1 MINIVYGKAGSG
13 KTSYVNQVLASLAKE
28 GCEDLLLIVP
38 EQFSFTAERAML
50 DLLGPVDCNKVEV
63 VMSFSHIAETVR
75 KEYGSSRLR
84 EIGDAEKTLLMNM
97 AINAVKDK
105 IEFFARRIGSRGFVE
120 EMISLCDEFKQNSL
134 LPENAEELS
143 HGIENRQ
150 LRKKLSEVSL
160 ILSSYNALLENRFSD
175 PFDTLTRLYDVL
187 GEYSFFENKTVV
199 LDGFYSFSRQ
209 EIKIIERIFSQA
221 KDVFV
226 TVCTDRIF
234 SQTEEDYDVFA
245 YPRKTART
253 VIEIAKRYNKE
264 IREIKTERESGSVP
278 EELKALEENIF
289 RTEKEE
295 YSGKTENIEIISAKN
310 IENECRF
317 VALTI
322 KKLLYEGSLRSRDI
336 AVVSR
341 DGNEYDSEIKE
352 ALKKYGI
359 EVFSDKLQPVKIQ
372 PLCTYI
378 LSALEIAAYGFNI
391 TRVMKCLKT
400 GLTDLTS
407 DEVSRLENYA
417 LMWDMNARF
426 DSEWKENPR
435 GFGEEMLKSDEEE
448 LEELNRLRKIAA
460 EPLGKFRKNFS
471 DRISGKEAAEK
482 IYSLLMDVHANE
494 NLKKIAIAL
503 EEQGEE
509 ELALEQERIWEK
521 AIEILDSFAEV
532 VSDDKKDA
540 TEIYG
545 LLDVIISNE
554 KIGVLPQ
561 GLDEVLVG
569 NAERTRVSSPKIV
582 FVVGA
587 NEGVFPRTPGASGI
601 FSDRERKVLLAG
613 GLTLNAPVLDRILEE
628 RFIAYHTLCSA
639 SRKVYVSYPSRNVS
653 EELFPSEI
661 ISEIKSVFPECTVCE
676 AEKTDV
682 YGYVFSSNTA
692 FDAVAETWGS
702 DNGKTNALKKYFSG
716 KEEYALKTQALEKYL
731 SREKISIK
739 DRETARKLFG
749 ENMFL
754 SASRIETY
762 YKCPFEYFCKFG
774 LRAKPEEK
782 AEISPRQ
789 RGTVVHHCLEILI
802 KKYGIEELKRMDKET
817 LQKIISEIL
826 NDYAKTSMGGTEG
839 KSMRFDF
846 LYSRFEKTVYE
857 LIMQII
863 EEFSVSDFVPC
874 GFELKIDKDSPDV
887 PLYEIAL
894 DSGRIFVR
902 GSVDRVDIMEKDG
915 EKYIRVVDYKTG
927 GKDFKLCEVLAG
939 INMQML
945 IYLFAIEANGKNEY
959 EGCIPAGV
967 LYRPAKV
974 GHIRAKRYA
983 GDAEISKSRKKE
995 GKYSGLVLASED
1007 VIYGMDKEL
1016 SGDIISV
1023 KITENKDN
1031 TVSFK
1036 GSVATLA
1043 QMGKLKENVDRII
1056 AEMGNSLH
1064 RGEVEILPFVHG
1076 TDEAC
1081 TFCDYKDVCMRQDT
1095 DECREPQSFKNEE
1108 IAKYLDAEEVDTDG

>member
-1 MINIVYGKAGSG
+1 MINVVYGKAGSG
-13 KTSYVNQVLASLAKE
+13 KTRYVNQVLASLAKE

-50 DLLGPVDCNKVEV
+50 NLLGPVDCNKVEV

-75 KEYGSSRLR
+75 KEYGSSKLK
-84 EIGDAEKTLLMNM
+84 EIGDAEKILLMNM

-105 IEFFARRIGSRGFVE
+105 ISFFARRVGSKGFAE
-120 EMISLCDEFKQNSL
+120 EMISLCDEFKQNAL
-134 LPENAEELS
+134 LPESAEEFSRSLES
-143 HGIENRQ
+143 RQ
-150 LRKKLSEVSL
+150 LSRKLSEVSL
-160 ILSSYNALLENRFSD
+160 ILSAYNALLENRFSD
-175 PFDTLTRLYDVL
+175 PFDTLTRLYEVL

-199 LDGFYSFSRQ
+199 IDGFYSFSRQ
-209 EIKIIERIFSQA
+209 EIKIIERIFAQA
-221 KDVFV
+221 KEVFI
-226 TVCTDRIF
+226 TVCTDTLF
-234 SQTEEDYDVFA
+234 SQTGEDYDVFA

-253 VIEIAKRYNKE
+253 VIEIAKRYNKK
-264 IREIKTERESGSVP
+264 IREIKTERERGRVAQ
-278 EELKALEENIF
+278 ELELLEKNIF
-289 RTEKEE
+289 RTEKEK
-295 YSGKTENIEIISAKN
+295 YQGPTENIEIISAKY
-310 IENECRF
+310 IENECRY

-322 KKLLYEGSLRSRDI
+322 KKLLYEGALRCRDV

-341 DGNEYDSEIKE
+341 DGDKYDTEIKQ

-378 LSALEIAAYGFNI
+378 LAALEIAAFGFS
-391 TRVMKCLKT
+391 TSRVMKCLKT
-400 GLTDLTS
+400 GLTDLTC

-426 DSEWKENPR
+426 DGEWKENPR
-435 GFGEEMLKSDEEE
+435 GFGEEMLESDTRE
-448 LEELNRLRKIAA
+448 LAELNRLRKIGA
-460 EPLGKFRKNFS
+460 EPLIRFRKKLS
-471 DRISGKEAAEK
+471 ERISGKEAAEE
-482 IYSLLMDVHANE
+482 IYSLLISVRADE
-494 NLKKIAIAL
+494 NLKKIAIEL

-521 AIEILDSFAEV
+521 VIGILDSFARV
-532 VSDDKKDA
+532 VDGDKKDA
-540 TEIYG
+540 SEIYS

-569 NAERTRVSSPKIV
+569 NAERSRVSSPKVV

-587 NEGVFPRTPGASGI
+587 NEGVFPRTPGSSGI
-601 FSDRERKVLLAG
+601 FSDRERKLLLSQ
-613 GLTLNAPVLDRILEE
+613 GLALNAPLIDRILEE

-639 SRKVYVSYPSRNVS
+639 SEKVYVSYPARSVS

-661 ISEIKSVFPECTVCE
+661 IGEIKAVFPQCTLCE

-682 YGYVFSSNTA
+682 YGYVFSENTA
-692 FDAVAETWGS
+692 FDAVAETWQS
-702 DNGKTNALKKYFSG
+702 DSGKTNALKKYFSD
-716 KEEYALKTQALEKYL
+716 KEEYIPKAQALEKYL
-731 SREKISIK
+731 SREKISIG
-739 DRETARKLFG
+739 DGETAKKLFG

-762 YKCPFEYFCKFG
+762 YKCPFEYFCKYG

-789 RGTVVHHCLEILI
+789 RGTVVHYCLEILI
-802 KKYGIEELKRMDKET
+802 KKYGIEELKEMEKEA
-817 LQKIISEIL
+817 LQKIISQIL
-826 NDYAKTSMGGTEG
+826 YEYAEKSMGGTEG
-839 KSMRFDF
+839 KSNRFDF

-857 LIMQII
+857 LITQII
-863 EEFSVSDFVPC
+863 EEFSVSDFVPW
-874 GFELKIDKDSPDV
+874 GFELKIDKDSPHV
-887 PLYEIAL
+887 PLYEIPL
-894 DSGRIFVR
+894 ESGKIFVR
-902 GSVDRVDIMEKDG
+902 GSVDRVDVMEKDG
-915 EKYIRVVDYKTG
+915 EKYVRVVDYKTG
-927 GKDFKLCEVLAG
+927 GKDFKLCQVLAG

-959 EGCIPAGV
+959 EGCVPAGV

-983 GDAEISKSRKKE
+983 ADEEIVRSRKKE
-995 GKYSGLVLASED
+995 SRYSGLVLASED

-1031 TVSFK
+1031 TLSFK

-1043 QMGKLKENVDRII
+1043 QMGKLKEKVDRII
-1056 AEMGNSLH
+1056 GEMGNSLH
-1064 RGEVEILPFVHG
+1064 RGRVQVLPFVHG
-1076 TDEAC
+1076 SDEAC
-1081 TFCDYKDVCMRQDT
+1081 TFCDYKDVCMRRDT
-1095 DECREPQSFKNEE
+1095 DECRTAESFKNEE
-1108 IAKYLDAEEVDTDG
+1108 IGRFLEEEGENE

>member
-13 KTSYVNQVLASLAKE
+13 KTSYINQILASLAKE

-38 EQFSFTAERAML
+38 EQFSFTAERDML
-50 DLLGPVDCNKVEV
+50 NLLGPVDCNRVEV

-75 KEYGSSRLR
+75 KEYGSSKLR

-97 AINAVKDK
+97 AINGVKDK
-105 IEFFARRIGSRGFVE
+105 IEFFARRAGSKGFAE

-134 LPENAEELS
+134 LPESAEEFS
-143 HGIENRQ
+143 RGIESKQ
-150 LRKKLSEVSL
+150 LSKKLSEVSL
-160 ILSSYNALLENRFSD
+160 ILGSYNALLENRFSD
-175 PFDTLTRLYDVL
+175 PFDTLTRLYEVL

-199 LDGFYSFSRQ
+199 IDGFYSFSRQ
-209 EIKIIERIFSQA
+209 EIKIIERIFAQA
-221 KDVFV
+221 KDVFI
-226 TVCTDRIF
+226 TICTDTLF
-234 SQTEEDYDVFA
+234 SQTGEDYDVFA

-253 VIEIAKRYNKE
+253 IIEIAKRYNKK
-264 IREIKTERESGSVP
+264 IREIKTERQTEGVT
-278 EELKALEENIF
+278 EELRFLEENIF
-289 RTEKEE
+289 RTEKEK
-295 YSGKTENIEIISAKN
+295 YSGKTQNIEIISAKN

-322 KKLLYEGSLRSRDI
+322 KKLLYEGALRSRDI

-341 DGNEYDSEIKE
+341 DGNEYDAEIKD
-352 ALKKYGI
+352 ALKRYGI

-378 LSALEIAAYGFNI
+378 LAALEIAAFGFN
-391 TRVMKCLKT
+391 TSRVMKCLKT
-400 GLTDLTS
+400 GLTDLTC

-426 DSEWKENPR
+426 ESQWKENPR
-435 GFGEEMLKSDEEE
+435 GFGEEMLTSDEAE
-448 LEELNRLRKIAA
+448 LAELNRLRKIAA
-460 EPLGKFRKNFS
+460 EPLMKFRKKLS
-471 DRISGKEAAEK
+471 DRISGREAAEE
-482 IYSLLMDVHANE
+482 IYFLLMNVNADE
-494 NLKKIAIAL
+494 NLKKIAISL

-521 AIEILDSFAEV
+521 VTDILDSFAEV
-532 VSDDKKDA
+532 VADDKKDA
-540 TEIYG
+540 VEIYN
-545 LLDVIISNE
+545 LIDVIISNE

-569 NAERTRVSSPKIV
+569 NAERSRVSSPKVV

-587 NEGVFPRTPGASGI
+587 NEGVFPRTPGSSGI
-601 FSDRERKVLLAG
+601 FSDRERKLLLAG
-613 GLTLNAPVLDRILEE
+613 GLTLNAPLIDRILEE
-628 RFIAYHTLCSA
+628 RFIAYHTLCS
-639 SRKVYVSYPSRNVS
+639 SSQKVYVSYPSRNVS
-653 EELFPSEI
+653 GELFPSEI
-661 ISEIKSVFPECTVCE
+661 IGEIKAVFPECTSCE

-682 YGYVFSSNTA
+682 YDYVFSTNTA
-692 FDAVAETWGS
+692 FDAVAETWQS
-702 DNGKTNALKKYFSG
+702 DSGKTNALKKYFSD
-716 KEEYALKTQALEKYL
+716 KDEYTLKTQALEKYL
-731 SREKISIK
+731 SREKISIR
-739 DRETARKLFG
+739 DEETAKKLFG

-762 YKCPFEYFCKFG
+762 YKCPFEYFCKYG

-802 KKYGIEELKRMDKET
+802 KKYGIEELKTMEKAA

-826 NDYAKTSMGGTEG
+826 YEYAEKSMGGTEG
-839 KSMRFDF
+839 KSTRFDF

-887 PLYEIAL
+887 PLYEIPL
-894 DSGRIFVR
+894 DSGKIFVR

-927 GKDFKLCEVLAG
+927 GKEFRLCEVIAG

-945 IYLFAIEANGKNEY
+945 IYLFAIEANGRNEY

-1023 KITENKDN
+1023 KMTENKDN
-1031 TVSFK
+1031 SVSFK

-1043 QMGKLKENVDRII
+1043 QMGKLKKIVDRII

-1076 TDEAC
+1076 TDEVC
-1081 TFCDYKDVCMRQDT
+1081 TFCDYKDVCMRQDA
-1095 DECREPQSFKNEE
+1095 DDCRVPQSFKNEE
-1108 IAKYLDAEEVDTDG
+1108 IGKFLDAEEGENE